1 MSRPPSSRNSSRPVA
16 RIKPSQE
23 RDAHKFSPRIMVAG
37 AGEGGSEAAVRHA
50 RREERHTAAAD
61 SERWRVIWRR
71 ALSLLFRCCCL
82 RHETEERAR
91 DAMRLVDTN

>member
-37 AGEGGSEAAVRHA
+37 AGEGREAHSGGRQRAVA
-50 RREERHTAAAD
+50 RDMAAP
-61 SERWRVIWRR
+61 
-71 ALSLLFRCCCL
+71 SLLFRCCCL

>member
-37 AGEGGSEAAVRHA
+37 AGEGREAHSGGRQRAVA
-50 RREERHTAAAD
+50 RDMAA
-61 SERWRVIWRR
+61 RP
-71 ALSLLFRCCCL
+71 LSLIPLLLPAPRD
-82 RHETEERAR
+82 RGTRERR
-91 DAMRLVDTN
+91 DEIG